1 MKSLMNFVID
11 GDIEGFKEYL
21 DSENTI
27 YFNEP
32 ECFDTQTEAF
42 AYCVGIGYGVDERAP
57 AESYPLRSSEET
69 DLPCIEAIKLLM
81 ILHTK
86 F

>member
-21 DSENTI
+21 DSGDTI
-27 YFNEP
+27 YFNES
-32 ECFDTQTEAF
+32 ECFDTEAEAF
-42 AYCVGIGYGVDERAP
+42 AYCADIDYGVDERAP
-57 AESYPLRSSEET
+57 AERYPLRSSEET
-69 DLPCIEAIKLLM
+69 DLPFIEAIKLLM

>member
-1 MKSLMNFVID
+1 MNFVID

-21 DSENTI
+21 DSDDTI

-32 ECFDTQTEAF
+32 ERFDTEAEAF
-42 AYCVGIGYGVDERAP
+42 AYCAGIGYGVDERAP
-57 AESYPLRSSEET
+57 VERYPFRSSEET
-69 DLPCIEAIKLLM
+69 DLPFIEAIKLLM
-81 ILHTK
+81 ILQTK